1 MRLMFVYYSFG
12 DAGSAQDIHHFVE
25 AGKELGHEVVIY
37 GRPKPD
43 SRFQFS
49 LDGESADTLIFVF
62 EWTTELHQG
71 DRLDLISYRIYK
83 DPEQFWRICDANL
96 ALLPEELTAEPGRR
110 LLIPVPTI

>member
-1 MRLMFVYYSFG
+1 MFFRGSRYEPVPEAQLITSEGRTIRYKRVRFIP
-12 DAGSAQDIHHFVE
+12 DAPGSLAQQVN
-25 AGKELGHEVVIY
+25 
-37 GRPKPD
+37 
-43 SRFQFS
+43 
-49 LDGESADTLIFVF
+49 
-62 EWTTELHQG
+62 QG